1 MASNTSTSPDLSR
14 DAKAFTIWREI
25 GGILILAAGLCILLA
40 LISFNAADL
49 EASGPTA
56 NLIGPVGAHV
66 GDALLYLFGV
76 AAFSFDALLLYL
88 GFNLLVGRHVDWAWG
103 QIVGHGLFVGASTV
117 LAHLAFSQYLI
128 LEHEPGGLVGAFSGE
143 ILRGLFGTVGASII
157 GSAFLLLGIT
167 LATRISIGAALRG
180 GLQQL
185 HRFKAWVVHKWNVHR
200 EYRRKLK
207 EERRKLQDIS
217 DQLVDQAA
225 RAEAELEAAD
235 LIGEVD
241 FDERFDDEVADKL
254 SEKLAGMLR
263 DRLDDLDQ
271 ADPPASGSESD
282 DSSNATTDDASDG
295 NTGGDDSDD
304 SESSADESVETSDDW
319 EMGDGPDTEDEVQE
333 PEIVVHDSDSPS
345 DEPPPPPENA
355 PGNTIEVSDSDVI
368 DMEAERE
375 PSGDVETDFGPE
387 IVEPEAQKESREKKD
402 QLEDDDGMLFK
413 PEQKGNFELPPL
425 NILNYET
432 DDLGID
438 ADALRE
444 MATEIEETLTDF
456 KIEGSVVEICPG
468 PVITM
473 FEFKPAPGTKISKIA
488 NRDDDLAMNLAAQSV
503 RIVAPIPGKSVV
515 GIEVSNP
522 EREMVWLKEIL
533 ADDSFQ
539 DSDKKL
545 HLALGKGTAG
555 EVETADLA
563 DMPHLLVA
571 GATGSGK
578 SVAVNSMI
586 CSLLYTFTPDELQM
600 IMIDPKVLEF
610 SVYNGI
616 PHLHLPVVTDPKQAT
631 VALNWAVQEM
641 EKRYEKL
648 ADMGVRN
655 VRSYNDK
662 VAELTEQARED
673 QREGKEESEALSKLG
688 VDADGEPKHTHLPYL
703 VVVIDEFADLMMT
716 SSKEVE
722 SAVARLAQKA
732 RAAGI
737 HMILATQRPSTDV
750 ITGMIKANFPARIA
764 LRVTSN
770 TDSRVILGDNG
781 AENLLGNGDMLLM
794 PPGSSD
800 LERVHGCFVS
810 DEEIEE
816 VVDHVTEQQEP
827 EYDESIIEEEDDGEE
842 GSPLDREMEK
852 DEYYEDAVRLV
863 VEKDKCSISM
873 IQRKLRVGYNRA
885 ARMVEMME
893 EQNLVGA
900 SDGCTAR
907 DVLIDE
913 VPFDED
919 DEE

>member
-1 MASNTSTSPDLSR
+1 MGSKSTAGNSSPDI
-14 DAKAFTIWREI
+14 AKARSFTIWREI
-25 GGILILAAGLCILLA
+25 GGILVLAAALCVLLA
-40 LISFNAADL
+40 VVSFDASDL
-49 EASGPTA
+49 AGGSAPA

-66 GDALLYLFGV
+66 ADALLYLFGI
-76 AAFSFDALLLYL
+76 ASFCFDAMLFYL
-88 GFNLLVGRHVDWAWG
+88 GFNLLVGRHVDWGWG
-103 QIVGHGLFVGASTV
+103 QIVGQLLFVAASTI
-117 LAHLAFSQYLI
+117 LAHLAFEQYI
-128 LEHEPGGLVGAFSGE
+128 LLDHEPGGLVGAWGGE
-143 ILRGLFGTVGASII
+143 IMRGLFGTVGASII
-157 GSAFLLLGIT
+157 GTSLLLLGIT
-167 LATRISIGAALRG
+167 LATHLSIGAMMRTVVQEA
-180 GLQQL
+180 
-185 HRFKAWVVHKWNVHR
+185 HRFRAWLRHKWKVHR
-200 EYRRKLK
+200 EYKRKLK
-207 EERRKLQDIS
+207 EERRKLDAIS
-217 DQLVDQAA
+217 DELVEEAA
-225 RAEAELEAAD
+225 RAEAEMGAAD
-235 LIGEVD
+235 LVDQVD
-241 FDERFDDEVADKL
+241 FEDRFEDDVAGKL
-254 SEKLAGMLR
+254 SEKLAEMLR
-263 DRLDDLDQ
+263 EKLD
-271 ADPPASGSESD
+271 
-282 DSSNATTDDASDG
+282 
-295 NTGGDDSDD
+295 
-304 SESSADESVETSDDW
+304 ADEPVGTEPESIRAPVE
-319 EMGDGPDTEDEVQE
+319 EDEDETGENASAAEEDDGQKWEIGEVVPGEEPERDE
-333 PEIVVHDSDSPS
+333 PEIVIHSSSSPA
-345 DEPPPPPENA
+345 DDGPPPA
-355 PGNTIEVSDSDVI
+355 PKNEGPNTIEVSDSDVI
-368 DMEAERE
+368 DMESERR
-375 PSGDVETDFGPE
+375 PSGEISTDFGPE
-387 IVEPEAQKESREKKD
+387 IVESEAQKESKRKQDE
-402 QLEDDDGMLFK
+402 LENDDGVLFK
-413 PEQKGNFELPPL
+413 PKKKGDFELPPI
-425 NILNYET
+425 NILNYDADEV
-432 DDLGID
+432 GID
-438 ADALRE
+438 PDALRE
-444 MATEIEETLTDF
+444 MASEIEQTLSDF
-456 KIEGSVVEICPG
+456 KIDGNVVEICPG

-533 ADDSFQ
+533 ADESFQ
-539 DSDKKL
+539 DSEMQL
-545 HLALGKGTAG
+545 PLALGKGTAG
-555 EVETADLA
+555 EVETTDLA
-563 DMPHLLVA
+563 SMPHLLVA

-586 CSLLYTFTPDELQM
+586 CSLLYNFTPDELQM

-648 ADMGVRN
+648 AEMGVRDI
-655 VRSYNDK
+655 RSYNEK
-662 VAELTEQARED
+662 VEKLTEQARED
-673 QREGKEESEALSKLG
+673 QREGKEESDALSKLG
-688 VDADGEPKHTHLPYL
+688 VDSKGNPDHTHLPYL

-770 TDSRVILGDNG
+770 TDSRVILGSNG

-816 VVDHVTEQQEP
+816 VVDFVTDQAEP
-827 EYDESIIEEEDDGEE
+827 EYDESILEEDDDEE
-842 GSPLDREMEK
+842 ASPLDRDMEK

-863 VEKDKCSISM
+863 VEKNKCSISM

-893 EQNLVGA
+893 EQGLVGA

-913 VPFDED
+913 VPFESSD
-919 DEE
+919 

>member
-1 MASNTSTSPDLSR
+1 MASNTSTSSDLSQTNS
-14 DAKAFTIWREI
+14 FTIWREI
-25 GGILILAAGLCILLA
+25 GGILLLAAALCILLA
-40 LISFNAADL
+40 IVSFDAADL
-49 EASGPTA
+49 QAGGPTA

-66 GDALLYLFGV
+66 ADALLYLFGI
-76 AAFSFDALLLYL
+76 ASFCFDAMLFYL
-88 GFNLLVGRHVDWAWG
+88 GFNLLVGRHVDWGWG
-103 QIVGHGLFVGASTV
+103 QILGQALFVAASTI
-117 LAHLAFSQYLI
+117 LAHLAFEQYLVF
-128 LEHEPGGLVGAFSGE
+128 EHEPGGVVGVWSGE
-143 ILRGLFGTVGASII
+143 ILRGLFSTVGASII
-157 GSAFLLLGIT
+157 ATSSLLLGLV
-167 LATRISIGAALRG
+167 LATRMSVGAVLRSG
-180 GLQQL
+180 IRQL
-185 HRFKAWVVHKWNVHR
+185 HRFHAWLGHKWKVHR
-200 EYRRKLK
+200 EYRHKVK

-217 DQLVDQAA
+217 DELIEEAA
-225 RAEAELEAAD
+225 RTEAELNAAD
-235 LIGEVD
+235 LVDSVD
-241 FDERFDDEVADKL
+241 FEKRFDDEVAGKL
-254 SEKLAGMLR
+254 SEKLAGMLE
-263 DRLDDLDQ
+263 DRLDDLEDRPGPALPPSSDPTPESSGDDQ
-271 ADPPASGSESD
+271 PDDEDPEPEPE
-282 DSSNATTDDASDG
+282 ATAETDG
-295 NTGGDDSDD
+295 GGD
-304 SESSADESVETSDDW
+304 AW
-319 EMGDGPDTEDEVQE
+319 EMGDADEADSGQHAE
-333 PEIVVHDSDSPS
+333 PEIVLHDSDSQDDPPPAPS
-345 DEPPPPPENA
+345 DG
-355 PGNTIEVSDSDVI
+355 PGEGVDVGDDDVI
-368 DMEAERE
+368 DMTAEHQ
-375 PSGDVETDFGPE
+375 PSGDVDTDFGPE
-387 IVEPEAQKESREKKD
+387 IVESEAQKESRRKKEE
-402 QLEDDDGMLFK
+402 LEEDEGMLFK
-413 PEQKGNFELPPL
+413 PEKKGDFELPPIS
-425 NILNYET
+425 ILNYDSDEV
-432 DDLGID
+432 GVD

-444 MATEIEETLTDF
+444 MATEIEQTLLDF
-456 KIEGSVVEICPG
+456 NIEGTVVEICPG

-473 FEFKPAPGTKISKIA
+473 FEFEPAPGTKISKIA

-522 EREMVWLKEIL
+522 EREMVWLKEIM

-539 DSDKKL
+539 DPDTEL
-545 HLALGKGTAG
+545 PLALGKGTAG
-555 EVETADLA
+555 EVETTDLA

-616 PHLHLPVVTDPKQAT
+616 PHLHLPVVTDPKEAT
-631 VALNWAVQEM
+631 VALNWAVEEM

-655 VRSYNDK
+655 VRSYNER
-662 VAELTEQARED
+662 VADLTEQARKD
-673 QREGKEESEALSKLG
+673 QRAGKEESEALSKLG
-688 VDADGEPKHTHLPYL
+688 VDADGNPKHTHLPYL
-703 VVVIDEFADLMMT
+703 VVIIDEFADLMMT

-810 DEEIEE
+810 DEEIEQ
-816 VVDHVTEQQEP
+816 VVEHVSNQRDP
-827 EYDESIIEEEDDGEE
+827 EYDESIVEEEDDEE
-842 GSPLDREMEK
+842 VESPLDREMEP
-852 DEYYEDAVRLV
+852 DEYYQDAVKLV
-863 VEKDKCSISM
+863 VQKDKCSISM

-893 EQNLVGA
+893 EQGLVGP

-913 VPFDED
+913 VPFGDGDDED
-919 DEE
+919 NDSE